1 MKVDRLMNREDRLKV
16 AAKIAE
22 LSDLPLSTQEN
33 LKSNYVALKI
43 ESGPYSN
50 AICVHNNRVSFLIRS
65 TDLLKKATEDRLNP
79 EPAPRTVPMDEN
91 KFLFWG
97 LGMSDI
103 QAHEALF
110 REIVMES
117 VRTIMDLRP
126 KKK

>member
-1 MKVDRLMNREDRLKV
+1 MKTITQQNETKHKAMASRIV
-16 AAKIAE
+16 E
-22 LSDLPLSTQEN
+22 LSNGVLSTGKI
-33 LKSNYVALKI
+33 KSGYIPLKI

-50 AICVHNNRVSFLIRS
+50 AVCVHNNLVSFFIRS
-65 TDLLKKATEDRLNP
+65 GDLLNRAKAEGFAP
-79 EPAPRTVPMDEN
+79 EPAPRTVPMDEH
-91 KFLFWG
+91 KILFRNLG
-97 LGMSDI
+97 LSDI

>member
-1 MKVDRLMNREDRLKV
+1 
-16 AAKIAE
+16 
-22 LSDLPLSTQEN
+22 
-33 LKSNYVALKI
+33 
-43 ESGPYSN
+43 
-50 AICVHNNRVSFLIRS
+50 
-65 TDLLKKATEDRLNP
+65 
-79 EPAPRTVPMDEN
+79 MDEH